1 MSGGRARVDETAVRL
16 DLTRVPTSVSVHW
29 IRWAAGSSVVMVL
42 MGELARRVL
51 SSVITRYAFLFVSA
65 VLLPFSLR
73 HPIMAAGVALI
84 LALVGYLL
92 FTASRQARDDD
103 RRDW

>member
-1 MSGGRARVDETAVRL
+1 MAGGRARVDETAVRL

>member
-1 MSGGRARVDETAVRL
+1 
-16 DLTRVPTSVSVHW
+16 
-29 IRWAAGSSVVMVL
+29 MVL
-42 MGELARRVL
+42 LGELARRVL

-73 HPIMAAGVALI
+73 HPLMAAGVVLI